1 MQIIYVI
8 LAILCGAIYPI
19 QGSVNGKLINYVG
32 HPIITA
38 IISFFVGL
46 TSLIVIGFLG
56 KVPWH
61 QAIAAKNAPWY
72 AWTGGL
78 FGAFYIATVVLVIP
92 RLGMALTF
100 SLIVAGQIAL
110 SIIFDHF
117 GLLGNPV
124 REISFGRFVGVLFLV
139 AAIVLIRKY

>member
-1 MQIIYVI
+1 MQIIYII

-38 IISFFVGL
+38 VISFLVGL
-46 TSLIVIGFLG
+46 TSLILIGILG
-56 KVPWH
+56 KVPWN

-110 SIIFDHF
+110 SIIFDHY
-117 GLLGNPV
+117 GLLGNPI
-124 REISFGRFVGVLFLV
+124 REMTLGRLIGVLFLI
-139 AAIVLIRKY
+139 AGIVFIRKY